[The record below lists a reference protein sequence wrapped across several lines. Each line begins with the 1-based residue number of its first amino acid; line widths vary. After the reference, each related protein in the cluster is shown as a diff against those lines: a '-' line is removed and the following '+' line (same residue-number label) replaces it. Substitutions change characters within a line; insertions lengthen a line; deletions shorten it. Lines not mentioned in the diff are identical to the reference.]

1 MICARLRPPNEAAY
15 LIDDE
20 AFVMLALGH
29 LNVRRSRN
37 PAYRIQS
44 VPLKAGS
51 YSRRL
56 GADKQNDYRD
66 PERPSSNRFV
76 VTNSPRDSNACFNWL
91 IALSPV
97 AELLALSM
105 CFRSVF
111 NAGSLSLMTHLRANT
126 LASWRHVIRTVSAAP
141 GKPASK

>member
-1 MICARLRPPNEAAY
+1 MRRLT
-15 LIDDE
+15 LFDDE
-20 AFVMLALGH
+20 AFVMLALEP
-29 LNVRRSRN
+29 RRSQVEGSIHAAQGR
-37 PAYRIQS
+37 
-44 VPLKAGS
+44 S
-51 YSRRL
+51 YSRCL

-76 VTNSPRDSNACFNWL
+76 VTNSPRDSNAFFNWL

-105 CFRSVF
+105 CFRSAF

-126 LASWRHVIRTVSAAP
+126 LASWRHVIRTVNAAP